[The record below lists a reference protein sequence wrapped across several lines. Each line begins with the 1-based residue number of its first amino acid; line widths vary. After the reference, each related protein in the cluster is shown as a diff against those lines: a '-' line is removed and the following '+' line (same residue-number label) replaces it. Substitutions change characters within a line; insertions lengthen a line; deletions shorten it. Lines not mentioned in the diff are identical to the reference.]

1 MGRYYQKYFEDYEE
15 DRVSN
20 KRGNG
25 THLQYTYKGFYYRQE
40 LTPVMQALLRVCYV
54 VLFGLELYFFAKA
67 GTKGLYCNLNPAIA
81 LLQAFSMLG
90 YVWLGWILF
99 FYVSAPRDMTIY
111 KYKSTAL
118 QLQKAQMLSVALS
131 LTKLLV
137 AVGITVA
144 YNGFSSN
151 LVKDLQEYILVA
163 VLGILWLY
171 TEKSMRYKKIYN
183 SQKGM

>member
-15 DRVSN
+15 ERVPN

-40 LTPVMQALLRVCYV
+40 LNPVMQALLRVCYV
-54 VLFGLELYFFAKA
+54 VLFVLELYFFAKA
-67 GTKGLYCNLNPAIA
+67 GTKELHCNLNPVMA

-111 KYKSTAL
+111 KYKSTAV
-118 QLQKAQMLSVALS
+118 QIQKAQKLSVGLS
-131 LTKLLV
+131 LVMLFM
-137 AVGITVA
+137 AAGIIIA
-144 YNGFSSN
+144 YNGFSFV
-151 LVKDLQEYILVA
+151 LVIDLQEYILVA

>member
-81 LLQAFSMLG
+81 LLQAFSMA
-90 YVWLGWILF
+90 WLDPFLLCICTKRYDHLQVQK
-99 FYVSAPRDMTIY
+99 YRSSASKGTE
-111 KYKSTAL
+111 A
-118 QLQKAQMLSVALS
+118 
-131 LTKLLV
+131 
-137 AVGITVA
+137 
-144 YNGFSSN
+144 FS
-151 LVKDLQEYILVA
+151 
-163 VLGILWLY
+163 WLIPHHA
-171 TEKSMRYKKIYN
+171 SCGCGNN
-183 SQKGM
+183 SGL

>member
-1 MGRYYQKYFEDYEE
+1 
-15 DRVSN
+15 
-20 KRGNG
+20 
-25 THLQYTYKGFYYRQE
+25 
-40 LTPVMQALLRVCYV
+40 
-54 VLFGLELYFFAKA
+54 
-67 GTKGLYCNLNPAIA
+67 
-81 LLQAFSMLG
+81 MLG

-118 QLQKAQMLSVALS
+118 QLQKAQKLSVGLS
-131 LTKLLV
+131 LTMLLV

-183 SQKGM
+183 SQKGMYGGAV